1 MLFVVKVHH
10 CGVKK
15 NYFSI
20 TACFKW
26 NRIQMFIIIF
36 LWCLSFGS
44 WLAFPAPFPYPIPEG
59 TPFNYSMQ
67 MELRTFSTGSS
78 FRASL
83 LTAQMGKRNLQFL
96 ETDATVNFIMDR
108 VLAHLCEFTIFSMCI
123 ILCFRVLYWQD
134 NRRY

>member
-10 CGVKK
+10 CGVKII
-15 NYFSI
+15 YFPI

-26 NRIQMFIIIF
+26 NRNQMVIIIF

-44 WLAFPAPFPYPIPEG
+44 WLAFPAPFPYPITDG

-78 FRASL
+78 FQGS
-83 LTAQMGKRNLQFL
+83 LTAQMRKRNLQFL
-96 ETDATVNFIMDR
+96 ETDATINFIMDR
-108 VLAHLCEFTIFSMCI
+108 VLTRLCEFIILSMYI
-123 ILCFRVLYWQD
+123 ILCFRVLYWQ
-134 NRRY
+134 NNCRY